1 MATSKVAAS
10 AFPAQAVGFGL
21 SASETFQPLRLATA
35 VETQPSVSLSL
46 LENPNLASPD
56 CGPPKT
62 SDLEAFMKSRKAKIR
77 PGASGACEA
86 TLYEFRGDAG
96 PFTSREEPSVARVA
110 AADIHEALAYMRRW
124 RPEFEIRAVQHIGL
138 ITVVSGSPLD

>member
-1 MATSKVAAS
+1 
-10 AFPAQAVGFGL
+10 
-21 SASETFQPLRLATA
+21 
-35 VETQPSVSLSL
+35 
-46 LENPNLASPD
+46 
-56 CGPPKT
+56 
-62 SDLEAFMKSRKAKIR
+62 MKSRKAKFR

-86 TLYEFRGDAG
+86 TLYEFRGDANPMPG
-96 PFTSREEPSVARVA
+96 EETTETPVARVA